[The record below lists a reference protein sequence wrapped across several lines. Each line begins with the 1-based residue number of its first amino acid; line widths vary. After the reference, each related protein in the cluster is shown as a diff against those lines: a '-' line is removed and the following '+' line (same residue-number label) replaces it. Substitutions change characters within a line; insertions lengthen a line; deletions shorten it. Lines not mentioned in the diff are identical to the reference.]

1 MSRDARNSLIAW
13 GSVLAMAALFWL
25 GARYLPVPPEISPWV
40 GRIAFALIAINLAW
54 DAIRWVR
61 AARREKADG

>member
-1 MSRDARNSLIAW
+1 MSEDARNSLTAW
-13 GSVLAMAALFWL
+13 GTVLAMCGLFWL
-25 GARYLPVPPEISPWV
+25 GVRYLPVPPDISPWV

-61 AARREKADG
+61 ASRREKAGG